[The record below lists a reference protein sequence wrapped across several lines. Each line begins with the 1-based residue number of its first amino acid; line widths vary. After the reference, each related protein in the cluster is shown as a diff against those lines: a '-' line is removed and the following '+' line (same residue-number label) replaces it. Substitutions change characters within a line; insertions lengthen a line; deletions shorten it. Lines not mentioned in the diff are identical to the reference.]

1 MKRLTILI
9 ASLIAFGYSA
19 LAQSELTLPFMTDV
33 FQSTFVNPA
42 IKPEHKVS
50 VGFSGFAKGVN
61 NGLKLEEF
69 VTFPT
74 PNSTVVN
81 KKSLLNSLKDGNML
95 YADGGFDFHVR
106 FKLQNAFYWFA
117 MREQVS
123 GRLLYPQALLRLP
136 FEGTKSYIG
145 QSVDMSDLNAR
156 VMHYTEY
163 MLGMSIELG
172 NWMIGGGLSL
182 LKGIACAEFDPTT
195 LTLQVEE
202 GSWANTVEAD
212 ALVRCSGL
220 PAHHDNPAKLGFDD
234 VNTKVQYLKRSLWS
248 GNTGFGLRLGVTYKL
263 DDNLKFGFSAYD
275 LGFINWKQDLSYKLH
290 GKLDLKPV
298 DALVELI
305 DADRKFSFDSI
316 KNEIKDAIKFDTV
329 VGGGEKFRTWL
340 DPKFTL
346 SATYKLARRTSVGML
361 LGATVN
367 KKFYPTVTL
376 GVSQGFGRFFF
387 ATANISYAHGTLKNF
402 GAGLVVKP
410 GPVQI
415 FVAVDNYYP
424 FLSNTTL
431 LSFRSTSVRAGLN
444 FVFGRASEP
453 DGLPLR

>member
-9 ASLIAFGYSA
+9 ASLIGFGYCA
-19 LAQSELTLPFMTDV
+19 HAQSELTLPFMTDV

-50 VGFSGFAKGVN
+50 VGFSGFAKAVN
-61 NGLKLEEF
+61 NGLKLDEF

-81 KKSLLNSLKDGNML
+81 KEALLNSLKDGNML

-106 FKLQNAFYWFA
+106 FKVQNAFYWLA
-117 MREQVS
+117 VRQQAS
-123 GRLLYPQALLRLP
+123 ARLFYPQGLLRLP
-136 FEGTKSYIG
+136 FEGTMSYVG
-145 QSVDMSDLNAR
+145 ESLDMSDMNAR
-156 VMHYTEY
+156 AMHYTEY
-163 MLGMSIELG
+163 MAGMSIELG
-172 NWMIGGGLSL
+172 NWMVGGGLSL

-195 LTLQVEE
+195 LTLQVED
-202 GSWANTVEAD
+202 GSWANVAEAD
-212 ALVRCSGL
+212 AIMRCSGL
-220 PAHHDNPAKLGFDD
+220 PAHQDNPGKLGFDGD
-234 VNTKVQYLKRSLWS
+234 NGWQQYLKNSLWS
-248 GNTGFGLRLGVTYKL
+248 GNSGFGLRLGVTYKF

-275 LGFINWKQDLSYKLH
+275 LGFINWKQDVSYKLH
-290 GKLDLKPV
+290 GKLDLQPV
-298 DALVELI
+298 DAFQELI

-316 KNEIKDAIKFDTV
+316 RNVLKNAFKFDTV

-346 SATYKLARRTSVGML
+346 SANYKLARRTSVGLL

-376 GVSQGFGRFFF
+376 GFSQGFGRFFF

-415 FVAVDNYYP
+415 FVAVDNYYL
-424 FLSNTTL
+424 FLSNTAL
-431 LSFRSTSVRAGLN
+431 LSFRNTSVRAGLN